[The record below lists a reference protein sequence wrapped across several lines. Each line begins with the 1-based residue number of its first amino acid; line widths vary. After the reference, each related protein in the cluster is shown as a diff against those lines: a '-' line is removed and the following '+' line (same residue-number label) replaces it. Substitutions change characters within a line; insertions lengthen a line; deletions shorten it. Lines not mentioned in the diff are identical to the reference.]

1 MYLYLIDS
9 ESVPRNI
16 SFHHLKSFNH
26 YFCVGAGQNYV
37 IFECKIDLYLIGD
50 LKFLF
55 MVMGQSG
62 YSAHYCL
69 YCRLKSA
76 QWRTIYKNQKKIN
89 CEADF
94 WSIQSLTQEALMIQQ
109 GNSNKVGMGIK
120 EPPIWDFIPVHKI
133 LVPILHILL
142 GLGNDVLAKFLQW
155 VDEQVEFKS
164 EELIAAQHSLMLA
177 EISTEACQDSL
188 KTIDSD
194 LSSAVQR
201 RIALNKLLRVRDLEQ
216 DKKFGYRQIKKAY

>member
-1 MYLYLIDS
+1 MELLKPLLDMIQLDIKKMYPTSNGCIK
-9 ESVPRNI
+9 V
-16 SFHHLKSFNH
+16 
-26 YFCVGAGQNYV
+26 CVVKEGDNEIQLVFGDDPTNQNYV
-37 IFECKIDLYLIGD
+37 IFECKMDLYLIGD

-142 GLGNDVLAKFLQW
+142 GLGNYVLAMFWQW
-155 VDEQVEFKS
+155 VDE
-164 EELIAAQHSLMLA
+164 
-177 EISTEACQDSL
+177 
-188 KTIDSD
+188 
-194 LSSAVQR
+194 
-201 RIALNKLLRVRDLEQ
+201 
-216 DKKFGYRQIKKAY
+216 